1 MQKTFK
7 ICICDD
13 EETALQIISGCV
25 EKIFLKRGGGNISLK
40 SFKSAKK
47 CVSYLK
53 SNPVDLVFLDINM
66 PEVDGIVMAKQMITY
81 MQGRVP
87 DFIFV
92 SSNLNRVFDSFAVHP
107 FGFVRKDKFLDDI
120 TGVLNR
126 YIKIKLTAT
135 EAADV
140 LKIKDKNGITT
151 IAINDI
157 EYIES
162 LRNTQIIHRVENDSY
177 ILHTTMNEIE
187 ERLNGSYFIRVHKSF
202 IINCKKVVNFSRD
215 KVTLKS
221 GQEIVVGRT
230 CHKEAMQKY
239 LNYIYE
245 HGDID
250 FGE

>member
-1 MQKTFK
+1 MRRKNFF
-7 ICICDD
+7 
-13 EETALQIISGCV
+13 EA
-25 EKIFLKRGGGNISLK
+25 GGGNISLK
-40 SFKSAKK
+40 SFTSAKK

>member
-1 MQKTFK
+1 MQNPLR

-25 EKIFLKRGGGNISLK
+25 ENISLK
-40 SFKSAKK
+40 SFTSAKK

-53 SNPVDLVFLDINM
+53 NNPTDLVFLDINM
-66 PEVDGIVMAKQMITY
+66 PEVDGIVMAKQMIAY
-81 MQGRVP
+81 MQDRVP

-92 SSNLNRVFDSFAVHP
+92 SSNSNRVFDSFAVHP
-107 FGFVRKDKFLDDI
+107 FGFIRKDKFLDDI
-120 TGVLNR
+120 TSVLNR
-126 YIKIKLTAT
+126 YIKFKLTAS
-135 EAADV
+135 EASDV

-151 IAINDI
+151 IYISDI

-162 LRNTQIIHRVENDSY
+162 LRNTQIIHRIEDDSY
-177 ILHTTMNEIE
+177 VLHTTMNEIE
-187 ERLNGSYFIRVHKSF
+187 ERLKESYFIRVHKSF
-202 IINCKKVVNFSRD
+202 IVNCKRIINFSRD
-215 KVTLKS
+215 EITLKS
-221 GQEIVVGRT
+221 GQKIVVGRT
-230 CHKEAMQKY
+230 CYKDAMQKY